1 MAKEVYRKAKPSP
14 PNWFWPKNDG
24 CWDCNCKRHGYGGCK
39 RLKIINHIQSKRKEI
54 FEMTYEK
61 PYLTI
66 E

>member
-24 CWDCNCKRHGYGGCK
+24 CWDCNCKRHGYGGYK
-39 RLKIINHIQSKRKEI
+39 RLKIKNHIQSKRKEI

-61 PYLTI
+61 PYPTI